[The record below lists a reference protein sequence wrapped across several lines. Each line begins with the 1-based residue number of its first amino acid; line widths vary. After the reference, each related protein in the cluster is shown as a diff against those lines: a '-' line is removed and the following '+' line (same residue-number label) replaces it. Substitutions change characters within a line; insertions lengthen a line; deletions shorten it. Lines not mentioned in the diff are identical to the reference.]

1 MVKGDAETGRME
13 LDGGRGGDVEGQ
25 RPQGSFIWYP
35 KTPLQKGQH
44 AEKAEQL
51 ATCLRA
57 QESCPTSENLCQVPS
72 QARELAAP
80 LNQICAGFSLN
91 LKESHI

>member
-1 MVKGDAETGRME
+1 MVKGDAETGRVR

-25 RPQGSFIWYP
+25 RPQVYSSGTQRPHF
-35 KTPLQKGQH
+35 KRQH

-57 QESCPTSENLCQVPS
+57 QESCPTSENLCQVPG
-72 QARELAAP
+72 P
-80 LNQICAGFSLN
+80 VN
-91 LKESHI
+91 LLLPEPDLCGLLP